1 MSLDEPDLADLAKG
15 ADGGE
20 ALPDLRADP
29 ELERILRKYQLNERE
44 IERDFDPY
52 RYVPPGPVARS
63 FILDEHLSPFIMG
76 PVGAGKT
83 VTAVF
88 KRIVAGTRMP
98 ACNDGVIRDRFV
110 VVRSTYRDAE
120 KTVLA
125 SWLQWFP
132 RTYPGSSWSGGND
145 RPAIHILR
153 FRTQH
158 GQRVELI
165 TEFIGLNGQRV
176 EDRLRGYEISGA
188 WMNEADTMDEDALRY
203 LEQRTGRYPKRD
215 LLPAGARRVRQ
226 VIGDLNAP
234 DIDNWVYKVFVE
246 KPTENRVLYA
256 QPSGLSAEAENIK
269 HLEPGY
275 YEQMAADNED
285 WFVRRMVHNQFGYS
299 RDGKPVYDTFN
310 PRIHVAPRPLAYDP
324 KLPLLIGLDGGGGT
338 LNPAAIIGQLHAG
351 WQLRILRE
359 LVPGHG
365 YGPSRFGEL
374 LAAEIE
380 QHFPG
385 AQIRAWADPASQ
397 YGADREGGQ
406 LAWNEIVGVLIGAV
420 ILIPFDGSNEISL
433 RTDAVKAELK
443 TDGKDPN
450 MLISPTGCPI
460 LVRGFAS
467 GYKFAKRTDGQFE
480 ATPAK
485 NAFSHP
491 HDGLQYL
498 VGGVRGRTAIVTG
511 AGRGRNGPPGAQGR
525 GGWPA
530 GGAARAKGNFDPHK
544 VG

>member
-1 MSLDEPDLADLAKG
+1 MTLDADELAALARG

-20 ALPDLRADP
+20 ALPDIRDDP
-29 ELERILRKYQLNERE
+29 ELERILSKYRLDDRQ
-44 IERDFDPY
+44 IDRDFDPY
-52 RYVPPGPVARS
+52 RYVPPGPVGRA
-63 FILDEHLSPFIMG
+63 FILDESLSPFIMG

-153 FRTQH
+153 FRT
-158 GQRVELI
+158 GQGKRVELI

-188 WMNEADTMDEDALRY
+188 WMNEADTLDESALRY

-215 LLPAGARRVRQ
+215 MLPAGAKRFRQ

-234 DIDNWVYKVFVE
+234 DIDNWVYKTFVE
-246 KPTENRVLYA
+246 APSPNRVLYA
-256 QPSGLSAEAENIK
+256 QPSGLSVEAENLK
-269 HLEPGY
+269 HLEAGY
-275 YEQMAADNED
+275 YEQMAADNEE

-310 PRIHVAPRPLAYDP
+310 PRVHVAPRPIAYDP
-324 KLPLLIGLDGGGGT
+324 NLPLLIGLDGGGGT
-338 LNPAAIIGQLHAG
+338 LNPAAIIGQMHAG

-374 LAAEIE
+374 LATEIE

-385 AQIRAWADPASQ
+385 AKIRAWADPASQ

-406 LAWNEIVGVLIGAV
+406 LAWCEIVGVLIGAT
-420 ILIPFDGSNEISL
+420 IQIPFDGSNEISL

-450 MLISPTGCPI
+450 MLISPGGCPI

-467 GYKFAKRTDGQFE
+467 GYRFKKRKDGGFE
-480 ATPAK
+480 PSPEK
-485 NAFSHP
+485 NGFSHP

-498 VGGVRGRTAIVTG
+498 VGGVRGRAAIVQS
-511 AGRGRNGPPGAQGR
+511 AGRGRDNTAGGR
-525 GGWPA
+525 GGW
-530 GGAARAKGNFDPHK
+530 GSGASVGRAKGGFDPHR